1 LKVYQKVALPP
12 SSGSATLPLSSAAR
26 GEEEFRANA
35 TDVAGRR
42 GTGAQSLLAGVP
54 SRQLVVGN
62 LSFRVATY

>member
-35 TDVAGRR
+35 TDVAGR